1 MVLLSRERFQ
11 SVVIDYHHIERID
24 PHIVEEA
31 AVAPFGQ
38 NIQARYA
45 SSGTSGSEGK
55 STARLFW

>member
-11 SVVIDYHHIERID
+11 IVDINYHHTERIE

-38 NIQARYA
+38 KIHARYA
-45 SSGTSGSEGK
+45 SSDTSGSEGK
-55 STARLFW
+55 STARLF